1 MSDKIQLIPPGIREV
16 IHLRYMK
23 NAAWKRKLPLIVVI
37 VLMINNL
44 LSLKVF
50 AGEENS
56 AKIVRVG
63 YVNFENYQEG
73 GDGEYKRGF
82 GYEYLQRISY
92 STGWQYE
99 YVYGSFSDLLQ
110 MLKDGEID
118 LMGDLSYTEERAK
131 DISFS
136 DLPEGREN
144 FYIYTMPDQEIIDP
158 YELETLN
165 GQRIGV
171 SANSYQQGLLADWLE
186 ENGYDCTVVEY
197 NGSSATVD
205 ALASGMAVY
214 DKKTDHTVGDVF
226 ARADEAMYVCKK
238 QMKKN

>member
-1 MSDKIQLIPPGIREV
+1 M

-23 NAAWKRKLPLIVVI
+23 NAAWKRKLPLIVVM
-37 VLMINNL
+37 VLIISNL

-50 AGEENS
+50 AEENGT
-56 AKIVRVG
+56 KTVRVG

-73 GDGEYKRGF
+73 GDGEYKCGF

-99 YVYGSFSDLLQ
+99 YVYGSFSELLQ
-110 MLKDGEID
+110 MLKDGDID

-131 DISFS
+131 DIGFS
-136 DLPEGREN
+136 DLPEGSEN
-144 FYIYTMPDQEIIDP
+144 FYIYTTADQETIDP

-171 SANSYQQGLLADWLE
+171 TANSYQQGLLMDWLE
-186 ENGYDCTVVEY
+186 ENGYHCTVVEY
-197 NGSSATVD
+197 NGSSATAAALENGEVD
-205 ALASGMAVY
+205 AMIMTDMASMG
-214 DKKTDHTVGDVF
+214 G
-226 ARADEAMYVCKK
+226 YVPVV
-238 QMKKN
+238 NIGHAEFFSV

>member
-1 MSDKIQLIPPGIREV
+1 
-16 IHLRYMK
+16 MK
-23 NAAWKRKLPLIVVI
+23 NTAWKRKISLIVVM
-37 VLMINNL
+37 VLIISNL
-44 LSLKVF
+44 SSLKVF
-50 AGEENS
+50 AQEDS
-56 AKIVRVG
+56 TKTVRVG

-99 YVYGSFSDLLQ
+99 YVYGSFSELLQ
-110 MLKDGEID
+110 KLKDGEID

-136 DLPEGREN
+136 NLPEGSEN
-144 FYIYTMPDQEIIDP
+144 FYIYTTADQEIIDP

-171 SANSYQQGLLADWLE
+171 TSNSYQQGLLMDWLE

-197 NGSSATVD
+197 NGSAI
-205 ALASGMAVY
+205 LI
-214 DKKTDHTVGDVF
+214 
-226 ARADEAMYVCKK
+226 
-238 QMKKN
+238 

>member
-37 VLMINNL
+37 VLIINNL

-73 GDGEYKRGF
+73 
-82 GYEYLQRISY
+82 
-92 STGWQYE
+92 
-99 YVYGSFSDLLQ
+99 
-110 MLKDGEID
+110 
-118 LMGDLSYTEERAK
+118 
-131 DISFS
+131 
-136 DLPEGREN
+136 REN

-171 SANSYQQGLLADWLE
+171 TANSYQQGLLVDWLE

-197 NGSSATVD
+197 NGFSATAD

>member
-1 MSDKIQLIPPGIREV
+1 
-16 IHLRYMK
+16 
-23 NAAWKRKLPLIVVI
+23 
-37 VLMINNL
+37 MINNL

-56 AKIVRVG
+56 AKIVRVS

-118 LMGDLSYTEERAK
+118 LMGDPSYTEERAK

-136 DLPEGREN
+136 DLQISETFREN
-144 FYIYTMPDQEIIDP
+144 FGIQVETMSYSSIDEMITAAFSGKIDLFGP
-158 YELETLN
+158 LYSDFWLIN
-165 GQRIGV
+165 
-171 SANSYQQGLLADWLE
+171 DWLFPLLSCD
-186 ENGYDCTVVEY
+186 NF
-197 NGSSATVD
+197 
-205 ALASGMAVY
+205 
-214 DKKTDHTVGDVF
+214 K
-226 ARADEAMYVCKK
+226 ADEDGDEKRGAISSGFP
-238 QMKKN
+238 